1 MEMPIL
7 FISDDLTTLG
17 AASIGMQCFI
27 DPLKWQQPY
36 IPILPESME
45 DILQSPVPII
55 TGILRTHL
63 DKICQYNQDVV
74 NTIENDVIIVNLDLN
89 KNQVQIANFD
99 EQIQPYLDNFREDV
113 VYIFD

>member
-7 FISDDLTTLG
+7 FISDDMNTLC

-63 DKICQYNQDVV
+63 DKICESNHDLA
-74 NTIENDVIIVNLDLN
+74 NAIENDVIIVNIDI
-89 KNQVQIANFD
+89 NQNLVQIANFD
-99 EQIQPYLDNFREDV
+99 E
-113 VYIFD
+113 